1 MNYLIARLL
10 RRRIPA
16 VLVLVALLTVADTT
30 VPSPAVAASD
40 EPRTE
45 SVLMRRSGGLT
56 GRVEYFTVDRATTNR
71 YAAEVLTTT
80 ASRRFRVLRS
90 AYLPADPC
98 CDRFTYTVV
107 VRYSDNTVKTVT
119 TVENT
124 VGTPQVL
131 LDVIQSTLLA
141 GGQGDEQAPWKT
153 SVDQPRAYR

>member
-1 MNYLIARLL
+1 MNHSIARLFRHRL
-10 RRRIPA
+10 PA
-16 VLVLVALLTVADTT
+16 VLALVTLLSVAGTT
-30 VPSPAVAASD
+30 APVPAVAAGPD

-56 GRVEYFTVDRATTNR
+56 GLVEHFTVDRTITNR
-71 YAAEVLTTT
+71 YAADVLTTT
-80 ASRRFRVLRS
+80 ASRRFRALRS

-124 VGTPQVL
+124 AGTPQVL

-141 GGQGDEQAPWKT
+141 GQTESRA
-153 SVDQPRAYR
+153 QPA